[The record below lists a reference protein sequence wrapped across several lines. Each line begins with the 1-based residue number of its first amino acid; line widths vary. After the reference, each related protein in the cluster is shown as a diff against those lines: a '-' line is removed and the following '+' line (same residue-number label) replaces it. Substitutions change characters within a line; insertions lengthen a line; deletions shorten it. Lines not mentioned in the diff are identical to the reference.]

1 MTIAHFL
8 SQDSNDQVALSVA
21 PGSPDVLSLQTTN
34 IPQVH
39 ARLVELRQRNDHP
52 QGRPRA
58 IWIDL
63 TDCRNFSE
71 VRGEVLVR
79 ALRLTQF
86 LPCGFIGQQQ
96 QVVDMARATH
106 LPRVDER
113 SLLPRLASSASP
125 SFSVEIEQ
133 RDDIMADMT
142 RRLTALQQEN
152 AAQTQRANILSQ
164 ALSTV
169 RGKRD
174 HLEVEVGE
182 LQGRLTRITGELEW
196 AQVQRGSAEQEISN
210 LMARIAEASAQ
221 REEASARADALEGG
235 MQLVEQ
241 ALVESRKEA
250 YGLLLRVQDLEENS
264 ASKQE
269 ISALS
274 EALDEARRQADNLA
288 DQITAREE
296 DFASQRAEFMA
307 ANGTLR
313 SHVGQLTASLRA
325 SQEALAQQQESM
337 AVLVASRD
345 AVEQQSALTS
355 QMLEDALAKLEELTN
370 QAGALDAQVRE
381 YQSQWSSLN
390 EDYHRTREQLLAAQN
405 EANQAN
411 QDLVVAS
418 EVAAARA
425 QRIEELVNEGRA
437 TTKALE
443 DAHLESTSLRE
454 ALDLARRRTDE
465 AEQALDVA
473 REECVSSEQSIQQF
487 RVNMQEKERLL
498 SEISIAREQAITQCA
513 ALEATLSEQSQEVE
527 RLSAELAGTR
537 QELSDA
543 QSALLDAS
551 AEVAQV
557 QASLDETNRTN
568 AVLNQLL
575 ARNGSELAAARE
587 EVDSLT
593 HRLGSA
599 NEDLA
604 QARAVIKEA
613 TAREAA
619 AAEEASRRLAV
630 AKAESESLSRRFLAA
645 QEEAVSSAEQMNS
658 VIEDLRASL
667 SRQEAVNEEINEALR
682 ASRAELVESQEKV
695 QGLSASMV
703 RMQGQVQVLNAELDA
718 AREAV
723 RGCETTIVEQEGQIQ
738 RLATEVEEK
747 RSETVALRDQVV
759 VSDATVRRQQDQ
771 IESGRQTI
779 AHVSQS
785 LQKEQEAHSATRRE
799 CELATAEVSRLTV
812 VVDEQADQINAISVE
827 LSQVRGVCEEQVQQ
841 LASVDGH
848 VAEVERSARNDRRL
862 RAQLET
868 ELVDAQDQLADLRQ
882 ARMEVAQAPA
892 PVIVEV
898 PVAAPHAA
906 TVNHRDRV
914 RSGQMVTSLGDL
926 VVMKSVS
933 STAELRAVGSV
944 HIYGVMGGR
953 VHAGCQ
959 GDRSARVYC
968 SHFAAEQVSIAG
980 KTVNFETIPDTL
992 RGHSVEIWL
1001 DSNNVMQVRATDME

>member
-1 MTIAHFL
+1 M
-8 SQDSNDQVALSVA
+8 
-21 PGSPDVLSLQTTN
+21 
-34 IPQVH
+34 
-39 ARLVELRQRNDHP
+39 
-52 QGRPRA
+52 
-58 IWIDL
+58 
-63 TDCRNFSE
+63 
-71 VRGEVLVR
+71 
-79 ALRLTQF
+79 
-86 LPCGFIGQQQ
+86 
-96 QVVDMARATH
+96 
-106 LPRVDER
+106 
-113 SLLPRLASSASP
+113 
-125 SFSVEIEQ
+125 
-133 RDDIMADMT
+133 
-142 RRLTALQQEN
+142 
-152 AAQTQRANILSQ
+152 
-164 ALSTV
+164 
-169 RGKRD
+169 
-174 HLEVEVGE
+174 
-182 LQGRLTRITGELEW
+182 
-196 AQVQRGSAEQEISN
+196 
-210 LMARIAEASAQ
+210 
-221 REEASARADALEGG
+221 
-235 MQLVEQ
+235 
-241 ALVESRKEA
+241 
-250 YGLLLRVQDLEENS
+250 
-264 ASKQE
+264 
-269 ISALS
+269 
-274 EALDEARRQADNLA
+274 
-288 DQITAREE
+288 
-296 DFASQRAEFMA
+296 FAM
-307 ANGTLR
+307 
-313 SHVGQLTASLRA
+313 
-325 SQEALAQQQESM
+325 
-337 AVLVASRD
+337 
-345 AVEQQSALTS
+345 
-355 QMLEDALAKLEELTN
+355 
-370 QAGALDAQVRE
+370 
-381 YQSQWSSLN
+381 
-390 EDYHRTREQLLAAQN
+390 
-405 EANQAN
+405 
-411 QDLVVAS
+411 
-418 EVAAARA
+418 
-425 QRIEELVNEGRA
+425 I
-437 TTKALE
+437 
-443 DAHLESTSLRE
+443 
-454 ALDLARRRTDE
+454 
-465 AEQALDVA
+465 
-473 REECVSSEQSIQQF
+473 
-487 RVNMQEKERLL
+487 
-498 SEISIAREQAITQCA
+498 
-513 ALEATLSEQSQEVE
+513 
-527 RLSAELAGTR
+527 
-537 QELSDA
+537 
-543 QSALLDAS
+543 
-551 AEVAQV
+551 
-557 QASLDETNRTN
+557 
-568 AVLNQLL
+568 
-575 ARNGSELAAARE
+575 
-587 EVDSLT
+587 
-593 HRLGSA
+593 
-599 NEDLA
+599 
-604 QARAVIKEA
+604 
-613 TAREAA
+613 
-619 AAEEASRRLAV
+619 V

-645 QEEAVSSAEQMNS
+645 QEEAASSAEQMNS

-882 ARMEVAQAPA
+882 AGMEVAQAPA